1 MLARRAI
8 PKAPVQFQAERGL
21 PEGSYKTAKAGG
33 PPAPSFP
40 APLPHPLLSELE
52 RLAQLAVAAAGFELK
67 GVHLFTH
74 RIPMTVQ
81 VLVQRADG
89 SDISLDECA
98 SLSAPLGE
106 AIEAAEWLGDA
117 YVLEVSSPGV
127 SDNLHDDRDFRS
139 FRGFPIEVICRDD
152 QGHEVRREGLLL
164 ERDAKDLH
172 LNVRGRTQLIP
183 RDAVIRVSLVTP
195 AQPT

>member
-1 MLARRAI
+1 M
-8 PKAPVQFQAERGL
+8 
-21 PEGSYKTAKAGG
+21 
-33 PPAPSFP
+33 
-40 APLPHPLLSELE
+40 PHPLLPELE

-152 QGHEVRREGLLL
+152 QGLEVRREGLLL

>member
-1 MLARRAI
+1 M
-8 PKAPVQFQAERGL
+8 
-21 PEGSYKTAKAGG
+21 
-33 PPAPSFP
+33 
-40 APLPHPLLSELE
+40 PHPLLPELE

-81 VLVQRADG
+81 VLVQRTDG

-127 SDNLHDDRDFRS
+127 SDNLRDDRDFRS

-152 QGHEVRREGLLL
+152 QGLEVRREGLLL

>member
-1 MLARRAI
+1 
-8 PKAPVQFQAERGL
+8 
-21 PEGSYKTAKAGG
+21 
-33 PPAPSFP
+33 
-40 APLPHPLLSELE
+40 LPHPLLPDLE
-52 RLAQLAVAAAGFELK
+52 RLAQQAVAAAGFELK

-89 SDISLDECA
+89 RDISLDECA
-98 SLSAPLGE
+98 SLSAPLAE
-106 AIEAAEWLGDA
+106 AIETAEWLGDA

-139 FRGFPIEVICRDD
+139 FRGFPVVVLCHDS
-152 QGHEVRREGLLL
+152 QGLEVRREGLLL
-164 ERDAKDLH
+164 ERDATDLH
-172 LNVRGRTQLIP
+172 LNIRGRTQRIP
-183 RDAVIRVSLVTP
+183 RDTVIRVSLVTP

>member
-1 MLARRAI
+1 M
-8 PKAPVQFQAERGL
+8 
-21 PEGSYKTAKAGG
+21 
-33 PPAPSFP
+33 
-40 APLPHPLLSELE
+40 PHPLLSELE
-52 RLAQLAVAAAGFELK
+52 RLAQLAAAAAGFELK

-98 SLSAPLGE
+98 SLSAPLGA

-152 QGHEVRREGLLL
+152 KGLEVRREGLLL

-195 AQPT
+195 SQPT